1 MQAASISQGN
11 FIPVMAVVIL
21 QMGTDIMNASVSES
35 KSFRRSSHVHARRLL
50 NPCMVFE
57 RTSIDR
63 FDD

>member
-1 MQAASISQGN
+1 MQAASISQGD
-11 FIPVMAVVIL
+11 FVSVMVLVLL
-21 QMGTDIMNASVSES
+21 QMGTDIMSASVSEA